1 MKKSLLILLALFTHS
16 MLVVAQN
23 EPIRVAFIGNSI
35 TAGSGLNLI
44 ESYPSQL
51 SKMLGSGWNVKNCG
65 VSGRTMLRKG
75 DFPIWKE
82 AAFKNALDFL
92 PQVVFIKLGT
102 NDSKPYNWKYKDEFY
117 ADYAAM
123 IDTFRQLSS
132 KPEIW
137 VITPAKV
144 YKTLYDITDAVIFNE
159 VLPIVKQ
166 VAADKNTHLID
177 MYDLTSNKTEYFYDG
192 IHPNIMGSY
201 LMAKIMYEALTNTK
215 ILTLREDNLLRNKP
229 VNASS
234 FINDGKSYGPE
245 LLADGFVNTSWRA
258 FGLPANVQFDLG
270 ETQKIDNFQI
280 LFLNEKTMG
289 YQYTIETSTDN
300 ATWTKVV
307 DQSKRKDIL
316 LACSHDSIS
325 PLDARYIK
333 LTINS
338 FSNSNLDYVKLA
350 EFKVMKYT
358 GTAHAPVLYGEKS
371 LKTNYFAS
379 VSADSRNNSLL
390 DIYVRAYNK
399 SFFDVKGFSVTK
411 NKILTSSI
419 SGKENV
425 FSSFY
430 ASSFLNGTELISD
443 SLSVA
448 FEKAVLVSVPEIENE
463 SEILVYP
470 NPFTEEVSID
480 ITSLNLPKC
489 KITILNMEG
498 KLIQTIVPA
507 KGELVKWNG
516 TNMSGSKVDSGIYS
530 CRIESEN
537 LVRSV
542 NLVFISK

>member
-1 MKKSLLILLALFTHS
+1 MKKSLLLLLALFIHS
-16 MLVVAQN
+16 IFAVAQS

-35 TAGSGLNLI
+35 TAGSGLNPI

-51 SKMLGSGWNVKNCG
+51 AKMLGSGWNVKNCG
-65 VSGRTMLRKG
+65 VSGRTMLKKG

-92 PQVVFIKLGT
+92 PNVVFIKLGT
-102 NDSKPYNWKYKDEFY
+102 NDSKPYNWIYKDEFY

-123 IDTFRQLSS
+123 IDSFRKLPS

-137 VITPAKV
+137 IITPAKV
-144 YKTLYDITDAVIFNE
+144 YKTLYDITDEVVFNE

-166 VAADKNTHLID
+166 VAADKNTRLID
-177 MYDLTSNKTEYFYDG
+177 MYELTSNKTEYFYDG

-201 LMAKIMYEALTNTK
+201 LMAKIIYEALTNTK
-215 ILTLREDNLLRNKP
+215 ISTVREVNLLRNKP
-229 VNASS
+229 VTASS

-245 LLADGFVNTSWRA
+245 LLADGFVNTTWRA

-280 LFLNEKTMG
+280 LFLSEKTMG

-300 ATWTKVV
+300 STWTKVV
-307 DQSKRKDIL
+307 DQSNRKDIL
-316 LACSHDSIS
+316 LACSHDSIT
-325 PLDARYIK
+325 PVDARYIK

-358 GTAHAPVLYGEKS
+358 GAAHAPVLYGEKS
-371 LKTNYFAS
+371 LKTNYFAN
-379 VSADSRNNSLL
+379 VSADSENNSLL
-390 DIYVRAYNK
+390 DIYVRAFNK
-399 SFFDVKGFSVTK
+399 SYFDVKGFSVTK

-430 ASSFLNGTELISD
+430 ASAFLNGTELISD
-443 SLSVA
+443 SLSVI
-448 FEKAVLVSVPEIENE
+448 FEKAVLVSVPELENE
-463 SEILVYP
+463 SEISVYP

-480 ITSLNLPKC
+480 IASLNWSDC
-489 KITILNMEG
+489 KVTILNMEG
-498 KLIQTIVPA
+498 KLIKTIYPS
-507 KGELVKWNG
+507 KGEMIKWNG

-530 CRIESEN
+530 CRIESGK

-542 NLVFISK
+542 NVIFVSK